1 MKKKIVK
8 KQKRFDLKTHN
19 FFPIVLSIITIIS
32 ITFGIYFHFEK
43 KFALAEEV
51 RRIEQ
56 RLDYKIKSDIFN
68 ATQQRIWQIEDRF
81 KNIPMDTTTAE
92 ELRKLQ
98 IEKEELKKE
107 LDVIRNQKIK

>member
-1 MKKKIVK
+1 MKKKIV

-56 RLDYKIKSDIFN
+56 RLDYKIKADQLRDI
-68 ATQQRIWQIEDRF
+68 QQRLWTIEDRF
-81 KNIPMDTTTAE
+81 KGCAMDKTTE
-92 ELRKLQ
+92 EEYRKLQ
-98 IEKEELKKE
+98 VDKEELKRSLDTIRKE
-107 LDVIRNQKIK
+107 N